1 MMPGAC
7 CTVLY
12 ESAAIGTFLLN
23 FRADDPVPA
32 VAWANGV
39 SLRHSCR
46 MRRLISQPQECLNR
60 QAGRALTRVA
70 AAKLLLVPAGGTW
83 GHSGEPTEVPRK
95 VAVVRKARGHCDL
108 GQRQFGIV
116 KHVLGGFD
124 ASPQEI
130 AVRWQPNRL
139 PECVREIVY

>member
-1 MMPGAC
+1 MPGAC

-46 MRRLISQPQECLNR
+46 MWRLISQPQEMPESSSS
-60 QAGRALTRVA
+60 TSA
-70 AAKLLLVPAGGTW
+70 ARLLAANLLLVPAGGTW
-83 GHSGEPTEVPRK
+83 GHSGKPTEVPRK
-95 VAVVRKARGHCDL
+95 VAVVRKPRGHCDL

-124 ASPQEI
+124 ASPQ
-130 AVRWQPNRL
+130 
-139 PECVREIVY
+139 